1 MSQKGGGAEPF
12 KNNEE
17 MTDHTKTK
25 IIMTLIL
32 FLVVPICILFLYNN
46 TPSNP
51 IVNAASSI
59 SYRPLIQT
67 DVFAALFMNL
77 TNVVI

>member
-25 IIMTLIL
+25 VIMTLIL
-32 FLVVPICILFLYNN
+32 FLGVPIYILFLYNN
-46 TPSNP
+46 TPSIP
-51 IVNAASSI
+51 IVHAASSI
-59 SYRPLIQT
+59 SYRPLLEA